1 MKIEPENNTFDA
13 IMVDVTHKCNMECA
27 NCYLPNRDVPDIEK
41 EKLYDLVS
49 KLPSKTFVR
58 LIGAEP
64 TMRDDIFEIIS
75 KIKSLGHKVSLT
87 TNGLKLHREDYVM
100 KLKEAGLRLV
110 LLSMNGADDDDVY
123 KTVDNGK
130 YANLKVKALDNLVKN
145 NFIVNTGTIIL
156 KNVNEHVV
164 KKQYE
169 LISRY
174 SGMKVK
180 PVLRFRSMAPLG
192 RHMGDKHCYQ
202 MNEFKAVIQSQL
214 DVTDRYIQENVSST
228 VNNLTGLSF
237 EMPHAHIRLVDW
249 SVDDDGVPDKG
260 NESRGRVTEDFKI
273 APFFEHVKENE
284 FGY

>member
-1 MKIEPENNTFDA
+1 MNIEPENNTFDA
-13 IMVDVTHKCNMECA
+13 LMVDITHQCNMECA
-27 NCYLPNRDVPDIEK
+27 NCYLPNRDIPDMDK
-41 EKLYDLVS
+41 NKLYDLVQ
-49 KLPSKTFVR
+49 KLPKKTFIR

-64 TMRDDIFEIIS
+64 TMRDDLFEIIS
-75 KIKSLGHKVSLT
+75 TIKSFGHHVSLT
-87 TNGLKLHREDYVM
+87 TNGLKLHREDYVL

-110 LLSMNGADDDDVY
+110 LLSMNGADDDKIY
-123 KTVDNGK
+123 KIVDSGK
-130 YANLKVKALDNLVKN
+130 YANLKIKALDNLVKH

-156 KNVNEHVV
+156 KNVNEHIV

-169 LISRY
+169 LISKY
-174 SGMKVK
+174 NNMKVK

-202 MNEFKAVIQSQL
+202 MNEFIAVIQSQL
-214 DVTDRYIQENVSST
+214 DVTDQYIKQNRSSI

-237 EMPHAHIRLVDW
+237 EMPNAHIRLVNW

-273 APFFEHVKENE
+273 APFFEHVKMNE
-284 FGY
+284 GGY